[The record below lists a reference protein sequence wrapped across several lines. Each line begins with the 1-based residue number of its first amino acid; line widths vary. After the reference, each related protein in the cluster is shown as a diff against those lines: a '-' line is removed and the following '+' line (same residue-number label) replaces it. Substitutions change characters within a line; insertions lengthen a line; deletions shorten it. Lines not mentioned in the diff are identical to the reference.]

1 MCTRVRA
8 THGQNPSCTIAKRG
22 KSLNGGEGEEE
33 GERLSKRYI
42 SLTVESHGESCLV
55 FSSQFVQVPQF
66 LYSTLPIGQSA
77 GVSPPWLDAWP
88 DSRIHDLSRGGKK
101 VSLSLSLRP
110 WWYEIRIHGKAC
122 KCRAWHVNNSAWNT
136 WNFSSGEFW
145 TNRRRGTISVYS
157 PW

>member
-22 KSLNGGEGEEE
+22 KSLNGGEGGGGE
-33 GERLSKRYI
+33 GRRGRRCPNDI

-66 LYSTLPIGQSA
+66 LYSTRPIGQSA

-88 DSRIHDLSRGGKK
+88 DSRIHDLSRRGKK
-101 VSLSLSLRP
+101 VLSPSLS
-110 WWYEIRIHGKAC
+110 
-122 KCRAWHVNNSAWNT
+122 
-136 WNFSSGEFW
+136 SSVDD
-145 TNRRRGTISVYS
+145 TT
-157 PW
+157 